1 MALLALALAVLAAL
15 PGAAAAQSSPCA
27 GDFPASSVEQKPGPP
42 LRFGI
47 TPSGAAG
54 QVGASPSVFFPD
66 DYAQILPRLAEL
78 RPVGGP
84 FVTHVYSSWGN
95 DSPAETA
102 RLQDIVD
109 RYSREGYLVELVL
122 RYKPRLEQEG
132 DIAGY
137 ADYIRR
143 MVRTFG
149 PNPRVIAFQVTNEVN
164 LTFSPDSSDGA
175 FRGAQDALVQGV
187 IAGHEETERLGHE
200 QLELGFNWFY
210 RLDDS
215 SERNFWEGLRDRGGP
230 RFVAALDWVGL
241 DAYPGTFF
249 PPETPPGG
257 VPADDRSAIVNALS
271 TLRCFARIPGI
282 PRTVPIHVQ
291 ENGYPTGPG
300 QRSYERQAET
310 LGRMVDA
317 FHDFRGTYNV
327 TDYRWFNMRD
337 ADTSSPNFQQ
347 QYGLL
352 RSDYQPK
359 PAFGVYRDRIA
370 RLSAKSPPPALSL
383 TLARRGARGGCAARG
398 VIATAEGPS
407 VPDIRSVRFSLDG
420 AARGQDTT
428 APFSDALRPAARRN
442 ARTHR
447 VSAAVTL
454 LDGRELLLEDRF
466 TACARRAG
474 PIRPQQPSRPG
485 GNRPRRPRS
494 TPCGSPDGP
503 GVCARN
509 QRGGG
514 RS

>member
-1 MALLALALAVLAAL
+1 V
-15 PGAAAAQSSPCA
+15 AQSSPCA

-54 QVGASPSVFFPD
+54 QIGASPSDFFPD

-78 RPVGGP
+78 RPLGGP
-84 FVTHVYSSWGN
+84 FVTHVYSSWGS
-95 DSPAETA
+95 DGPAETA

-109 RYSREGYLVELVL
+109 GYSREGYLVELVL
-122 RYKPRLEQEG
+122 RYKPRPEQEG

-149 PNPRVIAFQVTNEVN
+149 PNRRVIAFQVTNEVN
-164 LTFSPDSSDGA
+164 LTFSGDSSDGI
-175 FRGAQDALVQGV
+175 FRGAQDALVQG
-187 IAGHEETERLGHE
+187 ILAGDDETKKLGYE

-210 RLDDS
+210 RLDDNT
-215 SERNFWEGLRDRGGP
+215 ERNFWEGLRDRGGP
-230 RFVAALDWVGL
+230 AFVAALDWIGL

-257 VPADDRSAIVNALS
+257 VPADDRNAIVNALS

-282 PRTVPIHVQ
+282 PKRVPIHVQ

-300 QRSYERQAET
+300 QRTYERQAET

-327 TDYRWFNMRD
+327 TDYRWFNLRD

-352 RSDYQPK
+352 RSDYVPK

-370 RLSAKSPPPALSL
+370 RLSARHPAPEL
-383 TLARRGARGGCAARG
+383 TLELVPRGARTAGTGNCAARG
-398 VIATAEGPS
+398 ATATVAGPS
-407 VPDIRSVRFSLDG
+407 VPEIRSVAFSLDQEG
-420 AARGQDTT
+420 RGRDTS
-428 APFSDALRPAARRN
+428 APFRRTFRPETRRT
-442 ARTHR
+442 ATTHR
-447 VSAAVTL
+447 VGAAVTL
-454 LDGRELLLEDRF
+454 LDGRELVLQNRF
-466 TACARRAG
+466 TSCSRAAG
-474 PIRPQQPSRPG
+474 RTRPQAPRGPGGTRPG
-485 GNRPRRPRS
+485 RPRF
-494 TPCGSPDGP
+494 TG
-503 GVCARN
+503 
-509 QRGGG
+509 
-514 RS
+514 